1 MPQHFHS
8 STGAIYYV
16 NTIPVDVVF
25 KGSKNLEK
33 KLLPV

>member
-8 STGAIYYV
+8 SMGAKYYA
-16 NTIPVDVVF
+16 NPIPVDVVF